1 MQRPLNSASPLHP
14 RNGAPKRTADV
25 ATVPGQKRQTTGD
38 LHPYL
43 HGQTQDDS
51 APDKAGHSG
60 TNVPIH
66 SGMTDRQKAAL
77 HPIADSGSEILT
89 EAANLGRK
97 A

>member
-1 MQRPLNSASPLHP
+1 MQRSLNSSSPLHP
-14 RNGAPKRTADV
+14 RNGEPKRTAVV
-25 ATVPGQKRQTTGD
+25 ATVPGMVRQTKPSHD
-38 LHPYL
+38 FL
-43 HGQTQDDS
+43 HGQALDDS

-66 SGMTDRQKAAL
+66 SGMTAKQVSAL
-77 HPIADSGSEILT
+77 HPIADSGSEILR